1 MSKYK
6 IIKKSKPPILKR
18 FERVSNDISDYKFNP
33 MYFYRDDST
42 IAHAGSFI
50 KSRLAGAIL
59 RRRLGVKIAK
69 KRAEKDA
76 REYDMYNRQA
86 FVTLAYWGR
95 NEGKSQEWKMNNIDQ
110 ALKKKKRFRKDV
122 DEYTKR
128 PYESYLAE
136 WQYDPSVNYLIKL
149 RL

>member
-1 MSKYK
+1 MSKFK

-18 FERVSNDISDYKFNP
+18 FERVSNVLSDYKFNP
-33 MYFYRDDST
+33 MYFFRDDRT
-42 IAHAGSFI
+42 IDHAGTFI

-69 KRAEKDA
+69 KRAEQDA

-86 FVTLAYWGR
+86 FVTLAFWGD
-95 NEGKSQEWKMNNIDQ
+95 NEGKSQEWKMNNIDK
-110 ALKKKKRFRKDV
+110 ALQKKKRFRKEA

-128 PYESYLAE
+128 PYISYLIK